1 MDLIILSIILAMA
14 ITLIVLIIK
23 EHMAYKKEFNDSSQR
38 EYNARLK
45 NEFETSEE

>member
-1 MDLIILSIILAMA
+1 MNLIILSIILGMA

-23 EHMAYKKEFNDSSQR
+23 EHLAYKKEFNDSSNK
-38 EYNARLK
+38 EYNTRLK